1 MKNICCCFQIFEI
14 YELPFA
20 TTFPCQTLNSPRR
33 SRKKKREGARWWWVS
48 SQSHV
53 GQNLPQLLRSEWGSQ
68 AWRVWLG
75 FVKKLNSW
83 SRHVF
88 AAPQRDA
95 TKEVRGQK
103 FAFAIR
109 PTHLPHS
116 SEPPLH
122 SLTLVPSLSSAVSLS
137 VSLFYL
143 SPLGN
148 FFCVNFWW
156 VDFIKRWPRIL

>member
-20 TTFPCQTLNSPRR
+20 TTFPCQTLNTRRR
-33 SRKKKREGARWWWVS
+33 SSKKRKRSRVREGS
-48 SQSHV
+48 PQSYV
-53 GQNLPQLLRSEWGSQ
+53 GQNLPQLLRSERRRRSQ

-75 FVKKLNSW
+75 SVKKLNSW

-95 TKEVRGQK
+95 TKEVGGQN

-116 SEPPLH
+116 SEPPL
-122 SLTLVPSLSSAVSLS
+122 TLLLSLSLSLFPFSRFLPLAVSF
-137 VSLFYL
+137 V
-143 SPLGN
+143 
-148 FFCVNFWW
+148 
-156 VDFIKRWPRIL
+156 

>member
-20 TTFPCQTLNSPRR
+20 TTFPCQTLNSPRQG
-33 SRKKKREGARWWWVS
+33 RKKRSMRGS
-48 SQSHV
+48 PQSYV
-53 GQNLPQLLRSEWGSQ
+53 GQNLPQLLRSERRRRSQ

-75 FVKKLNSW
+75 SVKKLNSW

-95 TKEVRGQK
+95 TKEVGGQN

-116 SEPPLH
+116 SEPLLLYFSLFH
-122 SLTLVPSLSSAVSLS
+122 SLCFPFLAFSPWQFLLCELLVS
-137 VSLFYL
+137 
-143 SPLGN
+143 
-148 FFCVNFWW
+148 
-156 VDFIKRWPRIL
+156 